1 MNIQFSTYA
10 LPALISAV
18 VMFILFLFCILFR
31 RNARG
36 AWQFIAIM
44 ICGWL
49 WATGQAASLVL
60 TDMHSKIMWFNL
72 AQVGPDFATVFWLL
86 LAMEFTGHD
95 EFLQF
100 KKAVLLFLLPITTT
114 ILMWTNDLHHL
125 LRKSI
130 TLTNITPQVTFLQIE
145 RGPWFWIEVA
155 YGYLMTFSAL
165 YLLLVFWKKSPHK
178 GQTASLMA
186 GLTIPLFFNILDIL
200 EVNPLKP
207 LGSTTVVF
215 TITGIILAWG
225 LFQHRLLDI
234 TPIARDKVLQFI
246 GEGVMVV
253 DAHSR
258 IVDINPAAQH
268 LLVSN
273 LDHDHK
279 LIGHDVHD
287 VLFLPLEKNESFSS
301 QQETK
306 LHMELVAGA
315 SNRFFEILVS
325 PLYVKKNMF
334 GGWVLIMHDITEQ
347 KEITDKLK
355 AQLDEIQVL
364 HTQLHDQAIRD
375 QLTGCFNR
383 RYLEEIF
390 PLEIADAREYKRN
403 LALVMLDI
411 DHFKEVND
419 LHGHAVG
426 DQVLHAIG
434 RGLQEKTRANDSVC
448 RMGGEEFLIIM
459 PGVSLKIAMQR
470 AESFRGMIENL
481 YFPDASRTLLK
492 ISASLGVATFP
503 QHGSSEREILEH
515 VDQALYAAKRA
526 GRDCVRT
533 WKAA

>member
-1 MNIQFSTYA
+1 MPAGVGTLPFLQDGIANPSAHQVHKFSPIGLHPGDMPDILLRIITA
-10 LPALISAV
+10 DGDAV
-18 VMFILFLFCILFR
+18 LF
-31 RNARG
+31 A
-36 AWQFIAIM
+36 
-44 ICGWL
+44 
-49 WATGQAASLVL
+49 V
-60 TDMHSKIMWFNL
+60 D
-72 AQVGPDFATVFWLL
+72 
-86 LAMEFTGHD
+86 FTGHD

-100 KKAVLLFLLPITTT
+100 KKAGLLFLLPITTT

-130 TLTNITPQVTFLQIE
+130 TLAYITPQVTFLQIE
-145 RGPWFWIEVA
+145 RGPWFWVEVA

-165 YLLLVFWKKSPHK
+165 YLLFIFWKKSTHK
-178 GQTASLMA
+178 GQTVSLIA
-186 GLTIPLFFNILDIL
+186 GLTIPVLSNILDVLQI
-200 EVNPLKP
+200 NPLKP
-207 LGSTTVVF
+207 LGATTVVF
-215 TITGIILAWG
+215 TFTGLVLAWG
-225 LFQHRLLDI
+225 LFHHRLLDI

-253 DAHSR
+253 DARSH
-258 IVDINPAAQH
+258 IVDINPAAQR

-273 LDHDHK
+273 LDHDHE
-279 LIGHDVHD
+279 LIGHDIHD

-306 LHMELVAGA
+306 LHMELVDGE
-315 SNRFFEILVS
+315 SIRFFEILVS
-325 PLYVKKNMF
+325 PLHVKKSIF

-355 AQLDEIQVL
+355 AQLDEIRIL

-375 QLTGCFNR
+375 QLTSCFNR
-383 RYLEEIF
+383 RYLEEVF
-390 PLEIADAREYKRN
+390 PLEIADAREYKRS
-403 LALVMLDI
+403 LALVTLDI
-411 DHFKEVND
+411 DHFKEVNN

-470 AESFRGMIENL
+470 AEIFREMIENL

-526 GRDCVRT
+526 GRNCVQA
-533 WKAA
+533 WKVSSSL

>member
-1 MNIQFSTYA
+1 MLY
-10 LPALISAV
+10 
-18 VMFILFLFCILFR
+18 LFLYCIHFR
-31 RNARG
+31 RNAPG
-36 AWQFIAIM
+36 AWQFTAITT
-44 ICGWL
+44 CGWL
-49 WATGQAASLVL
+49 WAIGQALSLML
-60 TDMHSKIMWFNL
+60 ADIHSKTIWFNL

-86 LAMEFTGHD
+86 LALEFTGHD

-100 KKAVLLFLLPITTT
+100 KKAALLFLLPITTT
-114 ILMWTNDLHHL
+114 SLMWTNDLHHL
-125 LRKSI
+125 LRKNI
-130 TLTNITPQVTFLQIE
+130 TLAHITPQVTFLQIE

-165 YLLLVFWKKSPHK
+165 YLLFVFWKQSPHK
-178 GQTASLMA
+178 GQTASLII
-186 GLTIPLFFNILDIL
+186 GLTIPVLSNILDVLQI
-200 EVNPLKP
+200 NPLKP
-207 LGSTTVVF
+207 LGATTVVF

-225 LFQHRLLDI
+225 LFHHRLLDI

-246 GEGVMVV
+246 GEGVIVV
-253 DAHSR
+253 DARSR
-258 IVDINPAAQH
+258 IVDINPAGQR
-268 LLVSN
+268 LLVAN

-279 LIGHDVHD
+279 LIGHDIHD
-287 VLFLPLEKNESFSS
+287 VLFLPLDKNESFSS

-306 LHMELVAGA
+306 LHLELVDGEC
-315 SNRFFEILVS
+315 NRFFEILVS
-325 PLYVKKNMF
+325 PLYVKKSMF

-364 HTQLHDQAIRD
+364 HTQLYDQTIRD

-390 PLEIADAREYKRN
+390 PLEIADAREYKRT

-434 RGLQEKTRANDSVC
+434 RGLQEKVRSNDSVC

-470 AESFRGMIENL
+470 AESFRSMIANL
-481 YFPDASRTLLK
+481 YFPDSSRKLLK
-492 ISASLGVATFP
+492 ITASLGVATFP
-503 QHGSSEREILEH
+503 QHGSSKKEILEH
-515 VDQALYAAKRA
+515 VDQALYTAKRA
-526 GRDCVRT
+526 GRNCVRS
-533 WKAA
+533 WKAS